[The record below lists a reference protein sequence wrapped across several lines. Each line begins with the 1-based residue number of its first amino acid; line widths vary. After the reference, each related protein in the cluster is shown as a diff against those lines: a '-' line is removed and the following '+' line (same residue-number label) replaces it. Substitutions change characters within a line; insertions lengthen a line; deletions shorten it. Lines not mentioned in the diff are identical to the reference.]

1 MATRTPFIRRS
12 VARSAGHWLQRR
24 LPPADAR
31 ARLGRLVAVAATTG
45 IVVGLWTTLS
55 PEDAPPAP
63 PAAVEAR
70 ITGPAPEVLPGG
82 GPPVG
87 GTPQSTSEPAVQLPG
102 PPQPAEPEG
111 ADSFVRFIVQP
122 GDTLFDISVVYGVSV
137 DDILRFNPSLGDG
150 TRIDVGQEVLVP
162 QFDE

>member
-1 MATRTPFIRRS
+1 MAAQTPFIRRT
-12 VARSAGHWLQRR
+12 VAGPAGQWLQRR
-24 LPPADAR
+24 SPPPDAR

-63 PAAVEAR
+63 PAAVEPL
-70 ITGPAPEVLPGG
+70 ITGPAPEVQPGIT
-82 GPPVG
+82 PPLG
-87 GTPQSTSEPAVQLPG
+87 ATPQSTSEPAVQLPG

-111 ADSFVRFIVQP
+111 ADSFIRFIVQR